1 MLQNV
6 RVNQSEGSTDHASVN
21 AVTCAGKVFNKTPHK
36 VIDFNQRTWILD
48 SGATQHMCFDSKI
61 FLELNTLK
69 THVFVDLPYSHRVK
83 ITQGP
88 SMKRPLAFGKARA
101 GLYLLKSSFQYLKSF
116 ISTSAVAP

>member
-6 RVNQSEGSTDHASVN
+6 RANQSEGSSGDASAN
-21 AVTCAGKVFNKTPHK
+21 AVTCAGKAFKKTPHK

-69 THVFVDLPYSHRVK
+69 TPVFVDLPNYHRVK
-83 ITQGP
+83 GP

-101 GLYLLKSSFQYLKSF
+101 GLYLLE
-116 ISTSAVAP
+116 